1 MSSDTVERRK
11 TLAKEY
17 LMQLKDVRDHLQALS
32 DDLGDSSG
40 TFLSKVY
47 EDHYGKIREKIDV
60 FNKNVEK
67 VKEINLM
74 ITATFND
81 WYLFTKNDK
90 ELKSL
95 FFPIRLYFKRKQMQ
109 ARTKELKQEIT
120 SIGIKNRLVRED
132 IQHLESTL
140 EYEATVRLKKDV
152 RYEDYASHLK
162 TKSQL
167 IEELK
172 YLLPTLP
179 DFPIREIQMDRLEEA
194 IQVLAV

>member
-11 TLAKEY
+11 TLAREY
-17 LMQLKDVRDHLQALS
+17 LVQLKNVRDHLQTLS

-47 EDHYGKIREKIDV
+47 EDHYGKIRDKIDV

-67 VKEINLM
+67 VKELNLM

-95 FFPIRLYFKRKQMQ
+95 FFPIRLHFKRKQMQ
-109 ARTKELKQEIT
+109 AKTKELKQEIT
-120 SIGIKNRLVRED
+120 SLGIKNRLVRED
-132 IQHLESTL
+132 IQRLESTL

-179 DFPIREIQMDRLEEA
+179 DFPIREIQIDRLEEA
-194 IQVLAV
+194 IQSLAV